1 MNDAGYDANGDTSA
15 SQGDSRVRFT
25 EDTHA
30 EGTAW
35 LRARSRALSR
45 GVFLLMVSENPLTRH
60 SLPCRYSPS
69 LSHMPQ
75 SPALDAPLSDLAQP
89 SSDRLARVV
98 REMLVWRAEFDI
110 SDLLV
115 EARHGVVILSG
126 TVPTKAAAA
135 EACRLARSV
144 VGVRE
149 VDCQLATGE

>member
-1 MNDAGYDANGDTSA
+1 
-15 SQGDSRVRFT
+15 
-25 EDTHA
+25 
-30 EGTAW
+30 
-35 LRARSRALSR
+35 
-45 GVFLLMVSENPLTRH
+45 
-60 SLPCRYSPS
+60 
-69 LSHMPQ
+69 MPQ